1 MECRPGP
8 ELGVD
13 SRITIVVT
21 FFELMAEKSLSTE
34 DVRGQE
40 EASEEEK
47 KWPSYSMVEERMR
60 RIYFRFYK
68 ETYKSSDIDRKT
80 KELIAIAASLGFNCA
95 GCLEGHLKK
104 AIEYGA
110 TKEEI
115 SESIAIAMGVAAAGV
130 VDQTDI
136 VAEKLQLDH
145 FD

>member
-1 MECRPGP
+1 M
-8 ELGVD
+8 L
-13 SRITIVVT
+13 I

-40 EASEEEK
+40 DAPEEK
-47 KWPSYSMVEERMR
+47 KWPSYSMVEGRMR
-60 RIYFRFYK
+60 KIYFRFYK

-80 KELIAIAASLGFNCA
+80 KELIAIAASLGFNCQ

-104 AIEYGA
+104 ALEYGA